1 MLYQTFCAFPLVISR
16 IFSTFAVDLKLKLL
30 MNNDQTT
37 TKNYQ
42 PTFGR
47 TELAQ
52 QYFPYILPCN
62 AWQKLKA
69 LMLDDPALAP
79 FATQKRRTF
88 LPSEVNII
96 YQHLGHP

>member
-1 MLYQTFCAFPLVISR
+1 MIQHP
-16 IFSTFAVDLKLKLL
+16 
-30 MNNDQTT
+30 TT
-37 TKNYQ
+37 I
-42 PTFGR
+42 GR

-52 QYFPYILPCN
+52 MYFPNILPCN

-96 YQHLGHP
+96 YQCLGCP